1 MSQETPLEYLHAIE
15 LPTPYPVG
23 PVTVYLA
30 GAPGEPLTLIDT
42 GPRTRA
48 TRAALDAGLESLGY
62 GVPDVKRIIIT
73 HAHVD
78 HYGLASDLVA
88 ESRAK
93 LWTHAWNIVTLGH
106 SDDDRKRR
114 ISFYA
119 ELMRQAAVPDDIV
132 MAIGQATGAVN
143 RYAQPVAVDATLQ
156 EGDTLRMA
164 KRPWQVLHAP
174 GHSAGLL
181 CFYEPASQTLLSS
194 DHLLAN
200 ISSNPVVEPP
210 PPGERE
216 RPRSLALYRQSL
228 ERVAVMK
235 IARALPSHGPV
246 IHDVPRLV
254 RQRLAFHQ
262 RRMDRV
268 SEALRQGART
278 TWEVTQVL
286 FPSLSPLDTF
296 LAISE
301 AIGHLELLEL
311 EGTIASSH
319 AGNVVIW
326 SLVRPEGPQS
336 QSNTQ
341 AKSQPGQEA

>member
-1 MSQETPLEYLHAIE
+1 MSQKTPLENLHAIE

-30 GAPGEPLTLIDT
+30 EGPDEPLTLIDT
-42 GPRTRA
+42 GPRTQA
-48 TRAALDAGLESLGY
+48 TREALQAGLERLGY
-62 GVPDVKRIIIT
+62 GVPDLERILIT

-88 ESRAK
+88 ESQAE
-93 LWTHAWNIVTLGH
+93 LWTHPWNVATLGH
-106 SDDDRKRR
+106 QDDDLKRR
-114 ISFYA
+114 LAFYA
-119 ELMRQAAVPDDIV
+119 ELMQRAAVPSEIIAAV
-132 MAIGQATGAVN
+132 GRATGNIN
-143 RYAQPVAVDATLQ
+143 RYAQPVGVDATLQ

-164 KRPWQVLHAP
+164 GKEWQVLHTP
-174 GHSAGLL
+174 GHSTGLI
-181 CFYEPASQTLLSS
+181 CFYEPVSQTLLSS
-194 DHLLAN
+194 DHLLAE

-228 ERVAVMK
+228 ERVAAMK
-235 IARALPSHGPV
+235 IERALPSHGPV
-246 IHDVPRLV
+246 IHDVAGLV

-268 SEALRQGART
+268 LEALRQGART
-278 TWEVTQVL
+278 TWDVTQVL
-286 FPSLSPLDTF
+286 FPGLSPLDTF

-311 EGTIASSH
+311 EGAITGSTAR
-319 AGNVVIW
+319 GVVIW
-326 SLVRPEGPQS
+326 NLVGIQESEPG
-336 QSNTQ
+336 
-341 AKSQPGQEA
+341 AKD

>member
-1 MSQETPLEYLHAIE
+1 MSQKMPLGNLHAIE

-30 GAPGEPLTLIDT
+30 EAPGEPLTLIDT

-48 TRAALDAGLESLGY
+48 TREALQAGLERLGHR
-62 GVPDVKRIIIT
+62 VADLERILIT

-88 ESRAK
+88 ESQAK
-93 LWTHAWNIVTLGH
+93 LWTHPWNVATLGH
-106 SDDDRKRR
+106 QDDDRRRR
-114 ISFYA
+114 IAFYA
-119 ELMRQAAVPDDIV
+119 ELMQRAAVPAEIV
-132 MAIGQATGAVN
+132 TAVGKATGNIN
-143 RYAQPVAVDATLQ
+143 RYAQPVAVDATVQ

-164 KRPWQVLHAP
+164 GKEWQVLHTP
-174 GHSAGLL
+174 GHSTGLI
-181 CFYEPASQTLLSS
+181 CFYEPVRQTLLSS
-194 DHLLAN
+194 DHLLAE

-228 ERVAVMK
+228 ERVAAME

-246 IHDVPRLV
+246 IHDVAGLV

-268 SEALRQGART
+268 LGALRQGART
-278 TWEVTQVL
+278 TWDVTQVL
-286 FPSLSPLDTF
+286 FPDLSPLDTF

-311 EGTIASSH
+311 EGAITGRN
-319 AGNVVIW
+319 AGGVVIW
-326 SLVRPEGPQS
+326 SLVGPQEP
-336 QSNTQ
+336 
-341 AKSQPGQEA
+341 KPGASA

>member
-1 MSQETPLEYLHAIE
+1 MSHETPLEYLHAIE

-23 PVTVYLA
+23 PVTAYLA

-42 GPRTRA
+42 GPRTGA
-48 TRAALDAGLESLGY
+48 TRAALDAGLKRLGY
-62 GVPDVKRIIIT
+62 GVPDLQRIVIT

-88 ESRAK
+88 QSQAK

-106 SDDDRKRR
+106 SDKDRMRR

-132 MAIGQATGAVN
+132 KAIGQATGAVN

-156 EGDTLRMA
+156 EGDTLSMA
-164 KRPWQVLHAP
+164 NRTWQVLHTP

-194 DHLLAN
+194 DHLLAD

-210 PPGERE
+210 PPGMRE
-216 RPRSLALYRQSL
+216 RLRSLALYRQSL
-228 ERVAVMK
+228 ERVAAIK

-246 IHDVPRLV
+246 IDDVPGLV

-268 SEALRQGART
+268 LEALCQGART
-278 TWEVTQVL
+278 TWDVTKLL
-286 FPSLSPLDTF
+286 FPDLSALDTF

-301 AIGHLELLEL
+301 AIGHLEVLEL
-311 EGTIASSH
+311 EGVIASSPE
-319 AGNVVIW
+319 GDVVIW
-326 SLVRPEGPQS
+326 SLARPEEP
-336 QSNTQ
+336 
-341 AKSQPGQEA
+341 

>member
-1 MSQETPLEYLHAIE
+1 MSQKVPLEYLHAIE

-42 GPRTRA
+42 GPRARS
-48 TRAALDAGLESLGY
+48 TRAALDAGLKHLGY
-62 GVPDVKRIIIT
+62 AVPDLKRIVIT

-88 ESRAK
+88 ESQAK

-106 SDDDRKRR
+106 SDEDRMRR

-132 MAIGQATGAVN
+132 KAIGQATGAMN

-156 EGDTLRMA
+156 EGDTLSMA
-164 KRPWQVLHAP
+164 NRTWQVLHTP

-194 DHLLAN
+194 DHLLAD

-210 PPGERE
+210 PPGVRE
-216 RPRSLALYRQSL
+216 RLRSLALYRQSL
-228 ERVAVMK
+228 ERVAAIK

-246 IHDVPRLV
+246 IDDVPGLV

-268 SEALRQGART
+268 LEALRQGART
-278 TWEVTQVL
+278 TWDVTNLL
-286 FPSLSPLDTF
+286 FPDLSPLDTF

-301 AIGHLELLEL
+301 AIGHLEVLEL
-311 EGTIASSH
+311 EDAIASSRE
-319 AGNVVIW
+319 GDVVIW
-326 SLVRPEGPQS
+326 SLVRPEDPQS
-336 QSNTQ
+336 ETN
-341 AKSQPGQEA
+341 A